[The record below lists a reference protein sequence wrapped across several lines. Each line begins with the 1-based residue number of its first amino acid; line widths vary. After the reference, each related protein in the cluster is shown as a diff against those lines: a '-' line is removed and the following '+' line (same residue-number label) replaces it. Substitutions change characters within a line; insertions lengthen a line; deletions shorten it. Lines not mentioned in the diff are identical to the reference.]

1 MPHMFSPQYLPVQ
14 QQQPQRFAPG
24 FFSTPT
30 RPMTPSAPKNITASP
45 STKQQGTTQQLEPEP
60 QGNAGNSRNNSLT
73 GKDKTNPPLSVTA
86 SPFVP
91 LQVTKRSHQSS
102 PTKLQSTVP
111 QELRPSVNPQNK
123 TKKTKIS
130 KKNKTRHKKITKQA
144 AMLHC
149 KQFHQCKK
157 LLLLL
162 RELPLPQKDSLLQV
176 SF

>member
-45 STKQQGTTQQLEPEP
+45 STKHQGTTQQLGPEP

-91 LQVTKRSHQSS
+91 LQVCCVSSQYQPSCNRCVRKVYETKVDEKCGNHRTCSC
-102 PTKLQSTVP
+102 TVP
-111 QELRPSVNPQNK
+111 LTSVEYE
-123 TKKTKIS
+123 TI
-130 KKNKTRHKKITKQA
+130 A
-144 AMLHC
+144 
-149 KQFHQCKK
+149 
-157 LLLLL
+157 
-162 RELPLPQKDSLLQV
+162 
-176 SF
+176 